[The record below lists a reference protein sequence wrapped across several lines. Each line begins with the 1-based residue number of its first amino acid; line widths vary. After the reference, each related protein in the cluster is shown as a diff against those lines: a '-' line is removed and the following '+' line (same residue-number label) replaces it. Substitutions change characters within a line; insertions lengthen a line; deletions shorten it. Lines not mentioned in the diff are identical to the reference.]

1 MIKLPRKFKNI
12 THTAIAIV
20 DDTEDNTK
28 RNIAKFIAINVGVV
42 AAVVAVKYAAAQ
54 MLSDGDN

>member
-20 DDTEDNTK
+20 DDAQDNTK
-28 RNIAKFIAINVGVV
+28 ANIAKFVAINVGVV
-42 AAVVAVKYAAAQ
+42 AAVVAAKYAVSE
-54 MLSDGDN
+54 MLSDSDN